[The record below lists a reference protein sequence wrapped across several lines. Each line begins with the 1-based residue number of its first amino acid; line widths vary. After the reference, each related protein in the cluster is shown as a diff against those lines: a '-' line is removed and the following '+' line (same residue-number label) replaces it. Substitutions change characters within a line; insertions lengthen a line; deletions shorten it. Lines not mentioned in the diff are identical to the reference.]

1 MIVNL
6 NDDKI
11 V

>member
-1 MIVNL
+1 ML

-11 V
+11 NPLY